1 MSELVIA
8 FDTPGLA
15 EAREL
20 AKKLEGLDVWAK
32 VGMELFT
39 AAGPAVVEELKSRGL
54 KVFLDL
60 KFFDIPNTV
69 RGGVRS
75 AVRIGADMVNVH
87 ALGGRRM
94 LEAAVEAR
102 DQGAQAGHKPLL
114 LAVTVLTSMDE
125 RDAIFLRPGPLPQLV
140 ADLAQHTA
148 ECGLDGVVCSA
159 REVGDVKQACG
170 AGFLCLTPG
179 IRPAGGLVS
188 GGDDQRRVLTPA
200 QAVSAGSDFLVV
212 GRPVTGA
219 DSPAEAAAGIIRQ
232 MGEAD

>member
-8 FDTPGLA
+8 FDTPGLR

-20 AKKLEGLDVWAK
+20 ARRLEGVDAWAK

-39 AAGPAVVEELKSRGL
+39 AAGPAVVEELKSSGL

-69 RGGVRS
+69 KGGVRS

-94 LEAAVEAR
+94 LEAALEGR
-102 DQGAQAGHKPLL
+102 DQGINGTHKPLL

-125 RDAIFLRPGPLPQLV
+125 RDTAFLRSGPLASLV
-140 ADLAQHTA
+140 TDLAQQTA
-148 ECGLDGVVCSA
+148 ESGLDGVVCSP
-159 REVGDVKQACG
+159 REAADVKNVCG
-170 AGFLCLTPG
+170 TGFKCLTPG
-179 IRPAGGLVS
+179 IRPAGMNVS

-200 QAVSAGSDFLVV
+200 QAVRAGSDFLVV

-219 DSPAEAAAGIIRQ
+219 ESPARAAEDIIRQ